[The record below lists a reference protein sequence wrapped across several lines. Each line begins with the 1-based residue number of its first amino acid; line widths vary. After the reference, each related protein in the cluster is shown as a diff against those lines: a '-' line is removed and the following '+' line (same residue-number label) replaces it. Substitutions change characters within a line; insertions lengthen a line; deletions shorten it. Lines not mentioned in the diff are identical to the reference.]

1 MEEKNSKNIYQKLA
15 AARYRLRNIEMKK
28 SGQNDY
34 KDFQYAELADFLPN
48 IIDVENELG
57 MLSVITY
64 EEEKACLTL
73 YNLDNVFDENERLT
87 FTFDIAAP
95 NVSGAS
101 AIQQN
106 GAIHTYAR
114 RYLYIDA
121 YNIVVKDE
129 VDAETGR
136 QGVPQQR
143 NRQPV
148 QPDKQYH
155 PAPKFKPASACV
167 DPETGE
173 VRSAKSANS
182 GGGKNRYVQILEA
195 IKGTKLTPIDIGK
208 FCMDSFG
215 INKFNELTD
224 DQFEEVMKQIAEFK
238 ERN

>member
-1 MEEKNSKNIYQKLA
+1 MEENSSKNIYQKLA
-15 AARYRLRNIEMKK
+15 AARYKLRNIEMKK

-34 KDFQYAELADFLPN
+34 KAFQYAELVDFLPN
-48 IIDVENELG
+48 IIDAENELG

-64 EEEKACLTL
+64 EEGKACLTL
-73 YNLDNVFDENERLT
+73 YNLDNVFDEKERLT
-87 FTFDIAAP
+87 FTFDIAEP

-129 VDAETGR
+129 VDAGMGK

-143 NRQPV
+143 KGQPV
-148 QPDKQYH
+148 QSDKQYP
-155 PAPKFKPASACV
+155 PAAKFKSAAAYV

-173 VRSAKSANS
+173 VRSAKPTSS
-182 GGGKNRYVQILEA
+182 GGGKSRYSQIIES
-195 IKGTKLTPIDIGK
+195 IKGTKLTTIDIGK

-215 INKFNELTD
+215 SNKFNELTD
-224 DQFEEVMKQIAEFK
+224 DQFEEVMNQIAGFK